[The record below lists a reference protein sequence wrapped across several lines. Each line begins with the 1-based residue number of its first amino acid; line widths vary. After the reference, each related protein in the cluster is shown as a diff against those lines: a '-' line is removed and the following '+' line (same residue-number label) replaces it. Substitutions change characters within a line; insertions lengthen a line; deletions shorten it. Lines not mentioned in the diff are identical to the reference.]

1 MEYRQIRFIKKS
13 SNQRTTKTWTVYG
26 PIYGKCRLIDSN
38 KRNYN
43 LRQLWSHKRKNF
55 HGLQKLTT
63 IGVTIMPVA
72 SVTTTLDWNCS
83 HLKNETIVV
92 IRQSIYDNKKI
103 WILDKVS
110 KPTQLVFTTTTFY
123 VNVFYTKT

>member
-1 MEYRQIRFIKKS
+1 
-13 SNQRTTKTWTVYG
+13 
-26 PIYGKCRLIDSN
+26 
-38 KRNYN
+38 
-43 LRQLWSHKRKNF
+43 
-55 HGLQKLTT
+55 
-63 IGVTIMPVA
+63 MPVA
-72 SVTTTLDWNCS
+72 SVTTTTLDWNCS

-123 VNVFYTKT
+123 VNVYYTKT

>member
-1 MEYRQIRFIKKS
+1 
-13 SNQRTTKTWTVYG
+13 
-26 PIYGKCRLIDSN
+26 
-38 KRNYN
+38 
-43 LRQLWSHKRKNF
+43 
-55 HGLQKLTT
+55 
-63 IGVTIMPVA
+63 MPVA